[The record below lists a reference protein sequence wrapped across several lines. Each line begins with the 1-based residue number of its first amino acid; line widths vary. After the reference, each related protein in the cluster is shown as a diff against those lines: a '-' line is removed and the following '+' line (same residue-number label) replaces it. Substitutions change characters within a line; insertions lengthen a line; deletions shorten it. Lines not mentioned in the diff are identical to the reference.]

1 MSKPLIGITSS
12 RKQRDHDR
20 YDSNVL
26 GDYSRA
32 VSAAG
37 GLPLLIPNETPLADL
52 RELATSLNGI
62 LLTGGGDIYS
72 DLYGQADDG
81 FSVNRSRTRDQVE
94 QALVALAVELDLPL
108 LGICRGMQMLN
119 VALGGTLFTDIA
131 SQYRTDIVHSQPTA
145 NAPGYLVHEATIT
158 DGSRLCAIIGVHTL
172 RVNSRHHQAVKA
184 LAPELV
190 VTARANDG
198 LIEGIEHP
206 GRRFCVGVQ
215 WHPESLLNDDVQ
227 LSIFK
232 GFINSTKASLK
243 G

>member
-1 MSKPLIGITSS
+1 
-12 RKQRDHDR
+12 
-20 YDSNVL
+20 
-26 GDYSRA
+26 
-32 VSAAG
+32 
-37 GLPLLIPNETPLADL
+37 
-52 RELATSLNGI
+52 
-62 LLTGGGDIYS
+62 
-72 DLYGQADDG
+72 
-81 FSVNRSRTRDQVE
+81 
-94 QALVALAVELDLPL
+94 
-108 LGICRGMQMLN
+108 MLN

-131 SQYRTDIVHSQPTA
+131 AQYDTEIVHSQPTT
-145 NAPGYLVHEATIT
+145 NKPGYLVHEVTIA
-158 DGSRLCAIIGVHTL
+158 DRSRLSAIIGVHTL
-172 RVNSRHHQAVKA
+172 RVNSRHHQAVNT
-184 LAPELV
+184 LAPRLV

>member
-12 RKQRDHDR
+12 RKTRDHDR

-52 RELATSLNGI
+52 RELAGSLDGL

-72 DLYGQADDG
+72 DMYGAVDDG
-81 FSVNRSRTRDQVE
+81 LSVNRSRTRDQVE

-119 VALGGTLFTDIA
+119 VALGGTLYTDIA
-131 SQYRTDIVHSQPTA
+131 AQYDTEIVHSQPTT
-145 NAPGYLVHEATIT
+145 NKPGYLVHEVTIA
-158 DGSRLCAIIGVHTL
+158 DGSHLYEMISEKLL
-172 RVNSRHHQAVKA
+172 RVNSRHHQAVKT
-184 LAPELV
+184 LAPGLV

-232 GFINSTKASLK
+232 GFINSTKAA
-243 G
+243 